1 MYYKNIKDYDQLQ
14 RQHEEDFS
22 VDGAMLTVV
31 LAVMLAAPIALVTV
45 FFI

>member
-14 RQHEEDFS
+14 SQHEEDFS
-22 VDGAMLTVV
+22 ADGAMLTVV
-31 LAVMLAAPIALVTV
+31 LAVMLAIPIGLITA